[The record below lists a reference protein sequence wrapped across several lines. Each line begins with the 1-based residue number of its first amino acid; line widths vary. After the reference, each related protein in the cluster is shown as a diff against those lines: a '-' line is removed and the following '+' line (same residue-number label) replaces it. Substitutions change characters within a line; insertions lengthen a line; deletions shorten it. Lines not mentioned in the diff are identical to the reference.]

1 MSKRRGLRG
10 QRIVTHIIIEMSRQF
25 TLSCGSHRSWSKR
38 LDCWLHAETVIASS
52 SWQGAVIQSQAV
64 TGLDA
69 GWLLSAKARVRGRV
83 QVGWAASWG
92 VLVDARCWSGA
103 RTVRDDLSRSPPVFM
118 ACCTRWDRLQ
128 TTLRPIVACGLLD
141 GVLERIQFDTSI
153 LVRAWRPKIIYH
165 GCGPPQLIPV
175 AVGCRRQREGIFAFT
190 KYHIPTYKDFLGV
203 QVLNLPTLLSK
214 GYPIKRHLRLLDP
227 NLSFSLGLLRA

>member
-1 MSKRRGLRG
+1 MSCSPHWRW
-10 QRIVTHIIIEMSRQF
+10 SR
-25 TLSCGSHRSWSKR
+25 R

-52 SWQGAVIQSQAV
+52 GWQGAGIQSQAV
-64 TGLDA
+64 TGLDVD
-69 GWLLSAKARVRGRV
+69 WLLSAKAHVRGRV
-83 QVGWAASWG
+83 QVGWAASWA

-103 RTVRDDLSRSPPVFM
+103 RTVRDDLSRSPLVFM
-118 ACCTRWDRLQ
+118 ACCTGWDGLQ
-128 TTLRPIVACGLLD
+128 TALRPIIACGLLD
-141 GVLERIQFDTSI
+141 RVLERTQFVTSI
-153 LVRAWRPKIIYH
+153 LVRAWRPKISYH
-165 GCGPPQLIPV
+165 GCGPPQLNPV
-175 AVGCRRQREGIFAFT
+175 AVGCRRRREGIFAFT